1 MPHFVDKKTK
11 PLYLQPHFGEV
22 AHPDSY
28 REVRAT
34 NSKSLN
40 K

>member
-1 MPHFVDKKTK
+1 LKKNVI
-11 PLYLQPHFGEV
+11 LQPVKGSV

-34 NSKSLN
+34 GFGYLILVP
-40 K
+40 

>member
-1 MPHFVDKKTK
+1 MF
-11 PLYLQPHFGEV
+11 LYLQPLNMVDV

-34 NSKSLN
+34 ETESVTTE
-40 K
+40 